1 MKKEMILSLL
11 LLVAVGCQPTS
22 DSSEGNRQEQVTV
35 VAKAGHPTFSADS
48 CFARLTDQTSL
59 GSRCPNSPAH
69 AACKVYL
76 TGQLKAYG
84 AVVTEQPC
92 KLKAWDGTLLDCT
105 NIIAS
110 YKPDAKNRVLLCA
123 HWDSRPWS
131 DEDEDPEQVRVPLLG
146 ANDGASGVAVLLEI
160 ARNLGLQSPKVGVD
174 IVLFDAE
181 DYGISEEENS
191 FCLGSQYW
199 AQQAKTTGY
208 KAAYGILLDM
218 VGDKNAVFR
227 KDAVSAYFAPGVA
240 KRVWE
245 KAAEMGYGALF
256 AEGEGGSIIDDHY
269 YVNRLAGI
277 PCIDII
283 HYDGGFPATWHT
295 SHDTPDAIS
304 RDVLGAVGSVVLEL
318 LY

>member
-1 MKKEMILSLL
+1 MKKLMTLPLL
-11 LLVAVGCQPTS
+11 LALLTACHTTA
-22 DSSEGNRQEQVTV
+22 DSSEGRQQEQVTV
-35 VAKAGHPTFSADS
+35 VAKAGHPVFSADS

-69 AACKVYL
+69 AACKAYL
-76 TGQLKAYG
+76 TAQLKLYG
-84 AVVTEQPC
+84 AVVSEQSC
-92 KLKAWDGTLLDCT
+92 QLKAWDGTLLDCT
-105 NIIAS
+105 NITAS
-110 YKPDAKNRVLLCA
+110 YLPAAKNRVLLCA

-131 DEDEDPEQVRVPLLG
+131 DEDPDPERVRAPLLG

-199 AQQAKTTGY
+199 AQQAKLTGY

-227 KDAVSAYFAPGVA
+227 KDAVSAYFAPAVA
-240 KRVWE
+240 QKVWE
-245 KAAEMGYGALF
+245 RAAEMGYGALF
-256 AEGEGGSIIDDHY
+256 AEGGGGSIIDDHY
-269 YVNRLAGI
+269 YINRLAGI

-295 SHDTPDAIS
+295 THDTPDAIS
-304 RDVLGAVGSVVLEL
+304 RDVLGAVGSVVLDL